1 VKLVELRR
9 VTASY
14 GGRDAGPVL
23 KDINLS
29 IERGERTALLGA
41 NGAGKSSLLLSMVG
55 ILPLISGEIV
65 IDSLPLKKEN
75 LAALRKSVGLV
86 FQNPDDQLFMP
97 TVFEDVA
104 FGLRNYGETEE
115 EEKVKA
121 VLEKLGIASL
131 ARRSSRLLS
140 GGEKRLAALAGVLVM
155 EPQIILMD
163 EPGSFL
169 DPRARRNLVKILQEY
184 AREISPA
191 LLIATHDFDLA
202 RKICGRAVL
211 LKEGRIFAEGPI
223 ETMLADASL
232 LEECG
237 L

>member
-1 VKLVELRR
+1 VKLVELRSL
-9 VTASY
+9 TASY
-14 GGRDAGPVL
+14 GGDPVL
-23 KDINLS
+23 QDINLN

-55 ILPLISGEIV
+55 ILPVISGEIV
-65 IDSLPLKKEN
+65 INSLPLKKEN
-75 LAALRKSVGLV
+75 LPALRKFAGLV

-115 EEKVKA
+115 EGKVKA

-131 ARRSSRLLS
+131 ARRNSRLLS

-155 EPQIILMD
+155 EPEIILMD

-169 DPRARRNLVKILQEY
+169 DPRARRNLVKILQEHVQ
-184 AREISPA
+184 EISPA

-202 RKICGRAVL
+202 RKICSRAVL

-223 ETMLADASL
+223 ETVLADAPL

>member
-1 VKLVELRR
+1 MVKLVELRG

-14 GGRDAGPVL
+14 DGRNARPVL
-23 KDINLS
+23 QDINLT
-29 IERGERTALLGA
+29 IERGERAALFGA

-55 ILPLISGEIV
+55 ILPLISGEIT
-65 IDSLPLKKEN
+65 INSLPLKKEN

-97 TVFEDVA
+97 TVFEDAA
-104 FGLRNYGETEE
+104 FGLRNYGETGE

-155 EPQIILMD
+155 EPEIILMD

-169 DPRARRNLVKILQEY
+169 DPRARRNLVKILQE
-184 AREISPA
+184 
-191 LLIATHDFDLA
+191 
-202 RKICGRAVL
+202 
-211 LKEGRIFAEGPI
+211 
-223 ETMLADASL
+223 
-232 LEECG
+232 
-237 L
+237 

>member
-1 VKLVELRR
+1 MKLVELRR

-14 GGRDAGPVL
+14 GGRDAVPVL
-23 KDINLS
+23 QDINLS
-29 IERGERTALLGA
+29 IEREERTALLGA

-55 ILPLISGEIV
+55 ILPLVSGEIV
-65 IDSLPLKKEN
+65 INSLPLKKEN

-202 RKICGRAVL
+202 RKICSRAVL

-223 ETMLADASL
+223 ETILADASL